1 MCRGAILG
9 TILSFFLEG
18 INKSS
23 KKLIWTQDPP
33 PRRWRVPHSR
43 PRYPLYRWNVC
54 SHGQTYDWAYFR
66 YPAGTYK
73 FNFRFLN
80 SKITGLLLPLWAWNW
95 HVMRAPFSL
104 HIVSPKVL
112 DSFQWNVVFIL
123 FTNNKWKV
131 CQKMVRYKLK
141 NNIKNSNVRNI
152 T

>member
-1 MCRGAILG
+1 
-9 TILSFFLEG
+9 
-18 INKSS
+18 
-23 KKLIWTQDPP
+23 
-33 PRRWRVPHSR
+33 
-43 PRYPLYRWNVC
+43 
-54 SHGQTYDWAYFR
+54 
-66 YPAGTYK
+66 
-73 FNFRFLN
+73 
-80 SKITGLLLPLWAWNW
+80 
-95 HVMRAPFSL
+95 MRAPFSL